1 MNIDRQIEYLE
12 KIETLTSWLRI
23 NVRPPPAHLLYAAA
37 DAVECLRGVMATER
51 NNCHPNTCDRPC
63 LGLGYCEREV
73 A

>member
-23 NVRPPPAHLLYAAA
+23 HIRPPPAHLLYAAA
-37 DAVECLRGVMATER
+37 HAVECLREDLDYPKEAE
-51 NNCHPNTCDRPC
+51 P
-63 LGLGYCEREV
+63 

>member
-37 DAVECLRGVMATER
+37 DAVECLRQDLDYPKEA
-51 NNCHPNTCDRPC
+51 
-63 LGLGYCEREV
+63 